1 MGEFLR
7 DKPVKIFIPMG
18 DVNGIGPEIVIKAL
32 VQLKFSDDVR
42 FYLIGDRDVFDYYLK
57 RLKIQQHVLDSG
69 SEEEK
74 IKFVKKNLLDPN
86 SFSPGKICREAGKNS
101 ADNLYEALSLAK
113 KEGFSGIVTAP
124 VSKEAMWLSGIPF
137 PGQTELISDYFDAKH
152 FAMML
157 LSGSFRVAFVTTHFP
172 LKKIPGMLSQT
183 LVEEKCRV
191 VQRELINRFKIKKP
205 VIAISALNPHGGEN
219 GKLGDEEMK
228 IINPAVK
235 KLRSSGLD
243 IRGPFPSDTLF
254 TPKNINQF
262 DAFVALYHD
271 QGMIP
276 IKMHGFGKAVN
287 MTAGLPVVRTSPDH
301 GTAFDIAG
309 KGIADESS
317 MVEAIKLAIALVR
330 QGC

>member
-1 MGEFLR
+1 VPDPKS
-7 DKPVKIFIPMG
+7 DKTGIIFI
-18 DVNGIGPEIVIKAL
+18 
-32 VQLKFSDDVR
+32 
-42 FYLIGDRDVFDYYLK
+42 
-57 RLKIQQHVLDSG
+57 
-69 SEEEK
+69 EK
-74 IKFVKKNLLDPN
+74 NIPKPN
-86 SFSPGKICREAGKNS
+86 SFSPGKISQETGKNS
-101 ADNLYEALSLAK
+101 VENLYKALSLAK
-113 KEGFSGIVTAP
+113 KEGFAGIVTAP

-137 PGQTELISDYFDAKH
+137 PGQTELISDYFGEKY

-157 LSGSFRVAFVTTHFP
+157 ISGNFRVAFVTTHHP
-172 LKKIPGMLSQT
+172 LKKIPGLLSQA
-183 LVEEKCRV
+183 LVEEKCLV
-191 VQRELINRFKIKKP
+191 LQRELINRFQIRNP
-205 VIAISALNPHGGEN
+205 VIAIAALNPHSGEN
-219 GKLGDEEMK
+219 GKLGDEEIK
-228 IINPAVK
+228 ILTPAVK
-235 KLRSSGLD
+235 NLQVSGLD

-254 TPKNINQF
+254 TPQKITRF

-309 KGIADESS
+309 KGIANESS